1 MKLYDHTI
9 NTLSGEPL
17 DLTSF
22 KGKKVLLVNVASECG
37 LTPQYEQLQQVYE
50 EYGGDH
56 FVIIGIPSNDFM
68 GQEPGTPEQIAAFCS
83 RNYGVS
89 FPLTEKVHVKGEN
102 QHPLFTWLCH
112 SGEKGNALE
121 VKWNFH
127 KFLVDENGDFVC
139 DIDPRTLPN
148 DKKITNWINS

>member
-37 LTPQYEQLQQVYE
+37 LTPQYEQLQQIYE
-50 EYGGDH
+50 EYRGDH

-68 GQEPGTPEQIAAFCS
+68 GQEPGTPEQIATFCS

-112 SGEKGNALE
+112 SGEKEEELE

-127 KFLVDENGDFVC
+127 KFLIDENGDFVC

-148 DKKITNWINS
+148 DKKITDWINS

>member
-37 LTPQYEQLQQVYE
+37 LTPQYEQLQQIYE
-50 EYGGDH
+50 EYRGDH

-68 GQEPGTPEQIAAFCS
+68 GQEPGTPEQIATFCS

-112 SGEKGNALE
+112 SGEKGEELE

-127 KFLVDENGDFVC
+127 KFLIDENGDFVC

-148 DKKITNWINS
+148 DKKITDWINS